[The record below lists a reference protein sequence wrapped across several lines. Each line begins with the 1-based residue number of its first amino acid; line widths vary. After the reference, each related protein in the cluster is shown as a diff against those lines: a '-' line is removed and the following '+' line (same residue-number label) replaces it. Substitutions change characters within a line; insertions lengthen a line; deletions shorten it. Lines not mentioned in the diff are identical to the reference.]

1 MADNKPAEST
11 SSSAETRP
19 PGPGVVRLILG
30 KQVPLQAIAE
40 EPVAVEPEAA
50 PAPVPQAE
58 PAPVEAASVEH
69 APIIRSVLPVWP
81 FVVADVLLVGAALLL
96 VAVANPLSFWVC
108 AVSILLVA
116 AGGVM
121 TIIPLVLNASEPETP
136 PATPQRK
143 FGNRLPID
151 LA

>member
-1 MADNKPAEST
+1 MAGNKPAEST
-11 SSSAETRP
+11 SSSAEARP
-19 PGPGVVRLILG
+19 PGPGVVKLILG
-30 KQVPLQAIAE
+30 RQVPLQTVPE
-40 EPVAVEPEAA
+40 EPVATEAA
-50 PAPVPQAE
+50 PSPVSQAE
-58 PAPVEAASVEH
+58 PAPVEAVPVEP

-81 FVVADVLLVGAALLL
+81 FVFADVLLVGAALLL

-121 TIIPLVLNASEPETP
+121 TIIPLVLNASEPELPT
-136 PATPQRK
+136 ATPQRK

-151 LA
+151 LT